1 MTTKEFSTLLQN
13 KLTSEYGVDL
23 SVASNQQIYRALAL
37 ICRQM
42 MSDNY
47 KKFQSK
53 VIGTGSKQVYYLCME
68 FLMGRSLKTSLLNL
82 GLDEVCKEALAAADI
97 NVDTIYEEEPD
108 AGLGNGGLGRLAACY
123 LDGMATDCVPGTGY
137 SILYEYGIFK
147 QKIVDG
153 WQQETADNWLPGGQV
168 WIKSHPD
175 QAQEIRFDG
184 QAYET
189 WDGGFHHVKYENYNS
204 VIAVPNDMYVA
215 GYGSQGVAKLRLWQA
230 KAPSFDMRSF
240 NAGNYN
246 TAISQSASAELIS
259 KILYPNDN
267 HTEGKILRLRQQYF
281 FSAASIADIL
291 QNHLNQYGTLENQLQ
306 IDYALDRLMDHPTR
320 EPVQRDILRMGA
332 YQILFLD
339 RVPDSAAVDEA
350 VKLTRAMG
358 MEAACGFI
366 NAVLR
371 NLSRGKDEIAWP
383 DREADPMAYLS
394 VMGSMPL
401 WLVEKLVAAYGPDE
415 AERVILYREE
425 EHPVCVRPNLTRL
438 SDDEFEKLL
447 EEKGWR
453 AERGL
458 APHAWLVYG
467 AGDLAADADYR
478 AGRFSIQG
486 QSSMLAAEA
495 LEVRPGMKVLDA
507 CAAPGGK
514 SAYLC
519 EQMQLTG
526 RVYAWELHEKR
537 AQLLEGVRRRLGLDN
552 LRISV
557 RDALDFRPDLEGTL
571 DGVLLDAPC
580 AGLGV
585 LSQKPDIKLR
595 LKQEDIPAIVD
606 TQGRLLDT
614 VCRYVRPGGA
624 LVYSTCSLLPEEN
637 ADRVRAFLE
646 THGNFVLDPLPA
658 SFPAELRERQTPF
671 GLQLLGCRDGVEGFF
686 IARMRRVR

>member
-1 MTTKEFSTLLQN
+1 MSEERRAKDRRPGERRTAPRASRPGSRASYAAHAAEGVRPTRHAGEEKRPVHRPGGDAAGGPGGKPRADRPQSARFAGTRRPAAVSGAQARSQN
-13 KLTSEYGVDL
+13 ARPSGASHALHAQAHSGYGPAIR
-23 SVASNQQIYRALAL
+23 SPRPRTAPAQSGPNARRLAL
-37 ICRQM
+37 DVLTDVREKGAYA
-42 MSDNY
+42 SLAL
-47 KKFQSK
+47 
-53 VIGTGSKQVYYLCME
+53 GERLRAAYLSPE
-68 FLMGRSLKTSLLNL
+68 DR
-82 GLDEVCKEALAAADI
+82 
-97 NVDTIYEEEPD
+97 
-108 AGLGNGGLGRLAACY
+108 RLA
-123 LDGMATDCVPGTGY
+123 TG
-137 SILYEYGIFK
+137 L
-147 QKIVDG
+147 V
-153 WQQETADNWLPGGQV
+153 
-168 WIKSHPD
+168 
-175 QAQEIRFDG
+175 
-184 QAYET
+184 
-189 WDGGFHHVKYENYNS
+189 
-204 VIAVPNDMYVA
+204 
-215 GYGSQGVAKLRLWQA
+215 
-230 KAPSFDMRSF
+230 
-240 NAGNYN
+240 
-246 TAISQSASAELIS
+246 
-259 KILYPNDN
+259 
-267 HTEGKILRLRQQYF
+267 
-281 FSAASIADIL
+281 
-291 QNHLNQYGTLENQLQ
+291 YGTLENQLQ

-383 DREADPMAYLS
+383 DREADPVAYLS
-394 VMGSMPL
+394 VMGSMPR
-401 WLVEKLVAAYGPDE
+401 WLVEKLVAAYGPEE
-415 AERVILYREE
+415 AGRVILYREE

-438 SDDEFEKLL
+438 SDAGFEALL
-447 EEKGWR
+447 HEKGWR

-458 APHAWLVYG
+458 APHAWLIYG
-467 AGDLAADADYR
+467 AGDLASDADYR

-495 LEVRPGMKVLDA
+495 LEVQPGMKVLDA

-595 LKQEDIPAIVD
+595 LKEEDIPAIVD
-606 TQGRLLDT
+606 TQGRLIDT

-637 ADRVRAFLE
+637 ADRVRAFLQA
-646 THGNFVLDPLPA
+646 HPNFTLEPLPT
-658 SFPAELRERQTPF
+658 SFPEELRARQTPC

>member
-1 MTTKEFSTLLQN
+1 MSEERRAKDRRPGERRTAPRASRPGSRASYAAHAAEGVRPTRHEGEEKRPERRPGGDAAGGPGGKPRADRPQSARFAGTRRPAAVSGAQARSQN
-13 KLTSEYGVDL
+13 ARPSG
-23 SVASNQQIYRALAL
+23 ASHALHAQAHSGHGLAPRSPRPRTAQSGLNARRLAL
-37 ICRQM
+37 DVLTDVREKGA
-42 MSDNY
+42 Y
-47 KKFQSK
+47 A
-53 VIGTGSKQVYYLCME
+53 
-68 FLMGRSLKTSLLNL
+68 SLAL
-82 GLDEVCKEALAAADI
+82 GERLRAAHLSPEDR
-97 NVDTIYEEEPD
+97 
-108 AGLGNGGLGRLAACY
+108 RLA
-123 LDGMATDCVPGTGY
+123 TG
-137 SILYEYGIFK
+137 L
-147 QKIVDG
+147 V
-153 WQQETADNWLPGGQV
+153 
-168 WIKSHPD
+168 
-175 QAQEIRFDG
+175 
-184 QAYET
+184 
-189 WDGGFHHVKYENYNS
+189 
-204 VIAVPNDMYVA
+204 
-215 GYGSQGVAKLRLWQA
+215 
-230 KAPSFDMRSF
+230 
-240 NAGNYN
+240 
-246 TAISQSASAELIS
+246 
-259 KILYPNDN
+259 
-267 HTEGKILRLRQQYF
+267 
-281 FSAASIADIL
+281 
-291 QNHLNQYGTLENQLQ
+291 YGTLENQLQ

-383 DREADPMAYLS
+383 DREADRMTYLS
-394 VMGSMPL
+394 VMGSMPR
-401 WLVEKLVAAYGPDE
+401 WLVDKLVAAYGPEE
-415 AERVILYREE
+415 AGRVILYREE
-425 EHPVCVRPNLTRL
+425 EHPVCVRPNLARL
-438 SDDEFEKLL
+438 SDAGFEALL
-447 EEKGWR
+447 QEKGWR

-458 APHAWLVYG
+458 APHAWLIYG

-495 LEVRPGMKVLDA
+495 LEARPGMKVLDA

-595 LKQEDIPAIVD
+595 LKEEDIPAIVD
-606 TQGRLLDT
+606 TQGRLIDT

-637 ADRVRAFLE
+637 ADRVRAFLQA
-646 THGNFVLDPLPA
+646 HPNFTLEPLPT
-658 SFPAELRERQTPF
+658 SFPEELRARQTPC

>member
-1 MTTKEFSTLLQN
+1 MSEERRAKDRRPGERRTAPRASRPGSRASYAAHAAEGVRPTRHAGEEKRPVRRPG
-13 KLTSEYGVDL
+13 EYGAAEGSGAQARTPRPHSDRPEDRRHPM
-23 SVASNQQIYRALAL
+23 ASPGANGRLHSTRPLGASHALHAQAHSGHGSATRGPRPHTAQSGLNARRLAL
-37 ICRQM
+37 DVLADVREKGA
-42 MSDNY
+42 Y
-47 KKFQSK
+47 A
-53 VIGTGSKQVYYLCME
+53 
-68 FLMGRSLKTSLLNL
+68 SLAL
-82 GLDEVCKEALAAADI
+82 GERLRAAHLSPEDR
-97 NVDTIYEEEPD
+97 
-108 AGLGNGGLGRLAACY
+108 RLA
-123 LDGMATDCVPGTGY
+123 TG
-137 SILYEYGIFK
+137 L
-147 QKIVDG
+147 V
-153 WQQETADNWLPGGQV
+153 
-168 WIKSHPD
+168 
-175 QAQEIRFDG
+175 
-184 QAYET
+184 
-189 WDGGFHHVKYENYNS
+189 
-204 VIAVPNDMYVA
+204 
-215 GYGSQGVAKLRLWQA
+215 
-230 KAPSFDMRSF
+230 
-240 NAGNYN
+240 
-246 TAISQSASAELIS
+246 
-259 KILYPNDN
+259 
-267 HTEGKILRLRQQYF
+267 
-281 FSAASIADIL
+281 
-291 QNHLNQYGTLENQLQ
+291 YGTLENQLQ

-383 DREADPMAYLS
+383 DREADPVAYLS
-394 VMGSMPL
+394 VMGSMPR
-401 WLVEKLVAAYGPDE
+401 WLVEKLVAAYGPEE
-415 AERVILYREE
+415 AGRVILYREE
-425 EHPVCVRPNLTRL
+425 EHPVCVRPNFTRL
-438 SDDEFEKLL
+438 SDAEFEALL
-447 EEKGWR
+447 QEKGWR

-458 APHAWLVYG
+458 APHAWLIYG

-557 RDALDFRPDLEGTL
+557 RDALDFRPDLEGAL

-595 LKQEDIPAIVD
+595 LKEEDIPAIVD
-606 TQGRLLDT
+606 TQGRLIDT

-637 ADRVRAFLE
+637 ADRVRAFLQA
-646 THGNFVLDPLPA
+646 HPNFTLEPLPT
-658 SFPAELRERQTPF
+658 SFPEELRARQTPC

>member
-1 MTTKEFSTLLQN
+1 MSEERRAKDRRPGERRTAPRASRPGSRASYAAHAAEGVRPTRHEGEEKRPERRPGGDAAGGPGGKPRADRPQSARFAGTRRPAAVSGAQARSQN
-13 KLTSEYGVDL
+13 ARPSG
-23 SVASNQQIYRALAL
+23 ASHALHAQAHSGHGLAPRSPRPRTAQSGLNARRLAL
-37 ICRQM
+37 DVLTDVREKGA
-42 MSDNY
+42 Y
-47 KKFQSK
+47 A
-53 VIGTGSKQVYYLCME
+53 
-68 FLMGRSLKTSLLNL
+68 SLAL
-82 GLDEVCKEALAAADI
+82 GERLRAAHLSPEDR
-97 NVDTIYEEEPD
+97 
-108 AGLGNGGLGRLAACY
+108 RLA
-123 LDGMATDCVPGTGY
+123 TG
-137 SILYEYGIFK
+137 L
-147 QKIVDG
+147 V
-153 WQQETADNWLPGGQV
+153 
-168 WIKSHPD
+168 
-175 QAQEIRFDG
+175 
-184 QAYET
+184 
-189 WDGGFHHVKYENYNS
+189 
-204 VIAVPNDMYVA
+204 
-215 GYGSQGVAKLRLWQA
+215 
-230 KAPSFDMRSF
+230 
-240 NAGNYN
+240 
-246 TAISQSASAELIS
+246 
-259 KILYPNDN
+259 
-267 HTEGKILRLRQQYF
+267 
-281 FSAASIADIL
+281 
-291 QNHLNQYGTLENQLQ
+291 YGTLENQLQ

-383 DREADPMAYLS
+383 DREADPVAYLS
-394 VMGSMPL
+394 VMGSMPR
-401 WLVEKLVAAYGPDE
+401 WLVDKLVAAYGPEE
-415 AERVILYREE
+415 AGRVILYREE
-425 EHPVCVRPNLTRL
+425 EHPVCVRPNFTRL
-438 SDDEFEKLL
+438 SDAGFEALPH
-447 EEKGWR
+447 EKGWR

-458 APHAWLVYG
+458 APHAWLIYG

-495 LEVRPGMKVLDA
+495 LEARPGMKVLDA

-557 RDALDFRPDLEGTL
+557 RDALDFRPDLEGAL

-606 TQGRLLDT
+606 TQGRLIDT

-637 ADRVRAFLE
+637 ADRVRAFLQA
-646 THGNFVLDPLPA
+646 HPNFTLEPLPT
-658 SFPAELRERQTPF
+658 SFPEELRARQTPC

>member
-1 MTTKEFSTLLQN
+1 MSEERRAKDRRPGERRTRPGSRASYAAHAAEGVRPTRHEGEEKRPERRPGGDAAGGPGGKPRADRPQSARFAGTRRPAAVSGAQARSQN
-13 KLTSEYGVDL
+13 ARPSG
-23 SVASNQQIYRALAL
+23 ASHALHAQAHSGHGLAPRSPRPRTAQSGLNARRLAL
-37 ICRQM
+37 NVLTDVREKGA
-42 MSDNY
+42 Y
-47 KKFQSK
+47 A
-53 VIGTGSKQVYYLCME
+53 
-68 FLMGRSLKTSLLNL
+68 SLAL
-82 GLDEVCKEALAAADI
+82 GERLRAAHLSPEDR
-97 NVDTIYEEEPD
+97 
-108 AGLGNGGLGRLAACY
+108 RLA
-123 LDGMATDCVPGTGY
+123 TG
-137 SILYEYGIFK
+137 L
-147 QKIVDG
+147 V
-153 WQQETADNWLPGGQV
+153 
-168 WIKSHPD
+168 
-175 QAQEIRFDG
+175 
-184 QAYET
+184 
-189 WDGGFHHVKYENYNS
+189 
-204 VIAVPNDMYVA
+204 
-215 GYGSQGVAKLRLWQA
+215 
-230 KAPSFDMRSF
+230 
-240 NAGNYN
+240 
-246 TAISQSASAELIS
+246 
-259 KILYPNDN
+259 
-267 HTEGKILRLRQQYF
+267 
-281 FSAASIADIL
+281 
-291 QNHLNQYGTLENQLQ
+291 YGTLENQLQ

-383 DREADPMAYLS
+383 DREADPVAYLS
-394 VMGSMPL
+394 VMGSMPR
-401 WLVEKLVAAYGPDE
+401 WLVDKLVAAYGPEE
-415 AERVILYREE
+415 AGRVILYREE

-458 APHAWLVYG
+458 APHAWLIYG
-467 AGDLAADADYR
+467 AGDLTADADYR

-495 LEVRPGMKVLDA
+495 LEARPGMKVLDA

-595 LKQEDIPAIVD
+595 LKEEDIPAIVD
-606 TQGRLLDT
+606 TQGRLIDT

-637 ADRVRAFLE
+637 ADRVRTFLQA
-646 THGNFVLDPLPA
+646 HPNFTLEPLPT
-658 SFPAELRERQTPF
+658 SFPEELRARQTPC

>member
-1 MTTKEFSTLLQN
+1 MSEERRAKDRRPGERRTAPRASRPGSRASYAAHAAEGVRPTRHAGEEKRPVRRPG
-13 KLTSEYGVDL
+13 EYGAAEGSGAQARTPRPHSARPADRRHPMAAPGANGRL
-23 SVASNQQIYRALAL
+23 HSTGASGASHALHAQAHSGHGLAPRSPRPRTAQSGLNARRLAL
-37 ICRQM
+37 DVLTDVREKGA
-42 MSDNY
+42 Y
-47 KKFQSK
+47 A
-53 VIGTGSKQVYYLCME
+53 
-68 FLMGRSLKTSLLNL
+68 SLAL
-82 GLDEVCKEALAAADI
+82 GERLRAAHLSPEDR
-97 NVDTIYEEEPD
+97 
-108 AGLGNGGLGRLAACY
+108 RLA
-123 LDGMATDCVPGTGY
+123 TG
-137 SILYEYGIFK
+137 L
-147 QKIVDG
+147 V
-153 WQQETADNWLPGGQV
+153 
-168 WIKSHPD
+168 
-175 QAQEIRFDG
+175 
-184 QAYET
+184 
-189 WDGGFHHVKYENYNS
+189 
-204 VIAVPNDMYVA
+204 
-215 GYGSQGVAKLRLWQA
+215 
-230 KAPSFDMRSF
+230 
-240 NAGNYN
+240 
-246 TAISQSASAELIS
+246 
-259 KILYPNDN
+259 
-267 HTEGKILRLRQQYF
+267 
-281 FSAASIADIL
+281 
-291 QNHLNQYGTLENQLQ
+291 YGTLENQLQ

-383 DREADPMAYLS
+383 DREADPMTYLS
-394 VMGSMPL
+394 VMGSMPR
-401 WLVEKLVAAYGPDE
+401 WLVDKLVAAYGPEE
-415 AERVILYREE
+415 AGRVILYREE
-425 EHPVCVRPNLTRL
+425 EHPVCVRPNLARL
-438 SDDEFEKLL
+438 SDAGFEALL
-447 EEKGWR
+447 HEKGWR

-458 APHAWLVYG
+458 APHAWLIYG
-467 AGDLAADADYR
+467 AGDLASDADYR

-557 RDALDFRPDLEGTL
+557 RDALDFRPDLEGAL

-595 LKQEDIPAIVD
+595 LKEEDIPAIVD
-606 TQGRLLDT
+606 TQGRLIDT

-637 ADRVRAFLE
+637 ADRVRAFLQA
-646 THGNFVLDPLPA
+646 HPNFTLEPLPT
-658 SFPAELRERQTPF
+658 SFPEELRARQTPC

>member
-1 MTTKEFSTLLQN
+1 MSEERRAKDRRPGERRTAPRASRPGSRASYAAHAAEGVRPTRHAGEEKRPVRRPG
-13 KLTSEYGVDL
+13 EYGAAEGSGAQARTPRPHSARPADRRHPMAAPGANGRL
-23 SVASNQQIYRALAL
+23 HSTGASGASHALHAQAHSGHGLATRSPRPRTAQSGLNARRLAL
-37 ICRQM
+37 DVLTEVREKGAYA
-42 MSDNY
+42 SLAL
-47 KKFQSK
+47 
-53 VIGTGSKQVYYLCME
+53 GERLRAAYLSPE
-68 FLMGRSLKTSLLNL
+68 DR
-82 GLDEVCKEALAAADI
+82 
-97 NVDTIYEEEPD
+97 
-108 AGLGNGGLGRLAACY
+108 RLA
-123 LDGMATDCVPGTGY
+123 TG
-137 SILYEYGIFK
+137 L
-147 QKIVDG
+147 V
-153 WQQETADNWLPGGQV
+153 
-168 WIKSHPD
+168 
-175 QAQEIRFDG
+175 
-184 QAYET
+184 
-189 WDGGFHHVKYENYNS
+189 
-204 VIAVPNDMYVA
+204 
-215 GYGSQGVAKLRLWQA
+215 
-230 KAPSFDMRSF
+230 
-240 NAGNYN
+240 
-246 TAISQSASAELIS
+246 
-259 KILYPNDN
+259 
-267 HTEGKILRLRQQYF
+267 
-281 FSAASIADIL
+281 
-291 QNHLNQYGTLENQLQ
+291 YGTLENQLQ

-371 NLSRGKDEIAWP
+371 NLSRAKDEIAWP
-383 DREADPMAYLS
+383 DREADPVAYLS
-394 VMGSMPL
+394 VMGSMPR
-401 WLVEKLVAAYGPDE
+401 WLVEKLMAAYGPEE
-415 AERVILYREE
+415 AGRVILYREE
-425 EHPVCVRPNLTRL
+425 EHPVCVRPNFTRL
-438 SDDEFEKLL
+438 SDAEFEALL
-447 EEKGWR
+447 QEKGWR

-458 APHAWLVYG
+458 APHAWLIYG

-557 RDALDFRPDLEGTL
+557 RDALDFRPDLEGAL

-595 LKQEDIPAIVD
+595 LKEEDIPAIVD
-606 TQGRLLDT
+606 TQGRLIDT

-637 ADRVRAFLE
+637 ADRVRAFLQA
-646 THGNFVLDPLPA
+646 HPNFTLEPLPT
-658 SFPAELRERQTPF
+658 SFPEELRARQTAC

>member
-1 MTTKEFSTLLQN
+1 MSEERRTKDRAPGRRAGAPRASRPGPRAVHADEGAQARADKRPERRCAGRTDGFSARPGGKARTDRAQ
-13 KLTSEYGVDL
+13 SARPAGARRPDR
-23 SVASNQQIYRALAL
+23 ASGAQDHPRDMRPSAAPHAPHAQARPGRSPRTVPAQSGLNARRLAL
-37 ICRQM
+37 EVLTDVREKGA
-42 MSDNY
+42 Y
-47 KKFQSK
+47 A
-53 VIGTGSKQVYYLCME
+53 
-68 FLMGRSLKTSLLNL
+68 SLAL
-82 GLDEVCKEALAAADI
+82 GERLRAARLSPEDR
-97 NVDTIYEEEPD
+97 
-108 AGLGNGGLGRLAACY
+108 RLA
-123 LDGMATDCVPGTGY
+123 TG
-137 SILYEYGIFK
+137 L
-147 QKIVDG
+147 V
-153 WQQETADNWLPGGQV
+153 
-168 WIKSHPD
+168 
-175 QAQEIRFDG
+175 
-184 QAYET
+184 
-189 WDGGFHHVKYENYNS
+189 
-204 VIAVPNDMYVA
+204 
-215 GYGSQGVAKLRLWQA
+215 
-230 KAPSFDMRSF
+230 
-240 NAGNYN
+240 
-246 TAISQSASAELIS
+246 
-259 KILYPNDN
+259 
-267 HTEGKILRLRQQYF
+267 
-281 FSAASIADIL
+281 
-291 QNHLNQYGTLENQLQ
+291 YGTLENQLL

-401 WLVEKLVAAYGPDE
+401 WLVEKLVAAYGPEE
-415 AERVILYREE
+415 AGRVILYREE

-438 SDDEFEKLL
+438 SDAEFVTLL
-447 EEKGWR
+447 HEKGWR

-557 RDALDFRPDLEGTL
+557 RDALDFRPDLEGML

-637 ADRVRAFLE
+637 ADRVRDFLE
-646 THGNFVLDPLPA
+646 THRNFALDPLPA
-658 SFPAELRERQTPF
+658 SFPAELRERQTAC

>member
-1 MTTKEFSTLLQN
+1 MSEERRAKDRRPGERRTAPR
-13 KLTSEYGVDL
+13 TSRPGSRASYAARAAEGVHPTRHAGEEKRPVRRPGEYGAAEGSGAQARTPRPHSDRP
-23 SVASNQQIYRALAL
+23 SDRRHPMASPGANVRLHSTGASGASHALHAQAHSGHRPATRSPRPHTAQSGLNARRLAL
-37 ICRQM
+37 DVLTDVREKGA
-42 MSDNY
+42 Y
-47 KKFQSK
+47 A
-53 VIGTGSKQVYYLCME
+53 
-68 FLMGRSLKTSLLNL
+68 SLAL
-82 GLDEVCKEALAAADI
+82 GERLRAAHLSPEDR
-97 NVDTIYEEEPD
+97 
-108 AGLGNGGLGRLAACY
+108 RLA
-123 LDGMATDCVPGTGY
+123 TG
-137 SILYEYGIFK
+137 L
-147 QKIVDG
+147 V
-153 WQQETADNWLPGGQV
+153 
-168 WIKSHPD
+168 
-175 QAQEIRFDG
+175 
-184 QAYET
+184 
-189 WDGGFHHVKYENYNS
+189 
-204 VIAVPNDMYVA
+204 
-215 GYGSQGVAKLRLWQA
+215 
-230 KAPSFDMRSF
+230 
-240 NAGNYN
+240 
-246 TAISQSASAELIS
+246 
-259 KILYPNDN
+259 
-267 HTEGKILRLRQQYF
+267 
-281 FSAASIADIL
+281 
-291 QNHLNQYGTLENQLQ
+291 YGTLENQLQ

-383 DREADPMAYLS
+383 DREADPVAYLS
-394 VMGSMPL
+394 VMGSMPR
-401 WLVEKLVAAYGPDE
+401 WLVEKLVAAYGPEE
-415 AERVILYREE
+415 AGRVILYREE

-438 SDDEFEKLL
+438 SDAEFEALL
-447 EEKGWR
+447 QEKGWR

-458 APHAWLVYG
+458 APHAWLIYG

-557 RDALDFRPDLEGTL
+557 RDALDFRPDLEGAL

-595 LKQEDIPAIVD
+595 LKEEDIPAIVD
-606 TQGRLLDT
+606 TQGRLIDT

-637 ADRVRAFLE
+637 ADRVRAFLQA
-646 THGNFVLDPLPA
+646 HPNFTLEPLPT
-658 SFPAELRERQTPF
+658 SFPAELRERQTPC

>member
-1 MTTKEFSTLLQN
+1 MSEERRTKDRAPGRRTGAPRASRPGPRAAHADEGAQARADKRPERRSGGFSARSGGEARPDRAQN
-13 KLTSEYGVDL
+13 ARSAGTRRPAAAGAQDRPRGARP
-23 SVASNQQIYRALAL
+23 SVAPHAPRTQARPGNRAPRPRTAPAQSGLNARRLAL
-37 ICRQM
+37 EVLTDVREKGA
-42 MSDNY
+42 Y
-47 KKFQSK
+47 A
-53 VIGTGSKQVYYLCME
+53 
-68 FLMGRSLKTSLLNL
+68 SLAL
-82 GLDEVCKEALAAADI
+82 GERLRAARLSPEDR
-97 NVDTIYEEEPD
+97 
-108 AGLGNGGLGRLAACY
+108 RLA
-123 LDGMATDCVPGTGY
+123 TG
-137 SILYEYGIFK
+137 L
-147 QKIVDG
+147 V
-153 WQQETADNWLPGGQV
+153 
-168 WIKSHPD
+168 
-175 QAQEIRFDG
+175 
-184 QAYET
+184 
-189 WDGGFHHVKYENYNS
+189 
-204 VIAVPNDMYVA
+204 
-215 GYGSQGVAKLRLWQA
+215 
-230 KAPSFDMRSF
+230 
-240 NAGNYN
+240 
-246 TAISQSASAELIS
+246 
-259 KILYPNDN
+259 
-267 HTEGKILRLRQQYF
+267 
-281 FSAASIADIL
+281 
-291 QNHLNQYGTLENQLQ
+291 YGTLENQLQ

-383 DREADPMAYLS
+383 DREADLTGYLS
-394 VMGSMPL
+394 VKGSMPR
-401 WLVEKLVAAYGPDE
+401 WLVEKLVAAYGPEE

-425 EHPVCVRPNLTRL
+425 EHPVCVRPNFTRL
-438 SDDEFEKLL
+438 SDDEFGKLL

-495 LEVRPGMKVLDA
+495 LEARPGMKVLDA

-637 ADRVRAFLE
+637 ADRVRDFLE
-646 THGNFVLDPLPA
+646 THRNFALDPLPA
-658 SFPAELRERQTPF
+658 SFPAELRERQTAC

>member
-1 MTTKEFSTLLQN
+1 MSEERRAKDRRPGERRTAPRASRPGSRASYAAHAAEGVRPTRHEGEEKRPERRPGGDAAGGPGGKPRADRPQSARFAGTRRPAAVSGAQARSQN
-13 KLTSEYGVDL
+13 ARPSG
-23 SVASNQQIYRALAL
+23 ASHALHAQAHSGHGLAPRSPRPRTAQSGLNARRLAL
-37 ICRQM
+37 DVLTDVREKGA
-42 MSDNY
+42 Y
-47 KKFQSK
+47 A
-53 VIGTGSKQVYYLCME
+53 
-68 FLMGRSLKTSLLNL
+68 SLAL
-82 GLDEVCKEALAAADI
+82 GERLRAAHLSPEDR
-97 NVDTIYEEEPD
+97 
-108 AGLGNGGLGRLAACY
+108 RLA
-123 LDGMATDCVPGTGY
+123 TG
-137 SILYEYGIFK
+137 L
-147 QKIVDG
+147 V
-153 WQQETADNWLPGGQV
+153 
-168 WIKSHPD
+168 
-175 QAQEIRFDG
+175 
-184 QAYET
+184 
-189 WDGGFHHVKYENYNS
+189 
-204 VIAVPNDMYVA
+204 
-215 GYGSQGVAKLRLWQA
+215 
-230 KAPSFDMRSF
+230 
-240 NAGNYN
+240 
-246 TAISQSASAELIS
+246 
-259 KILYPNDN
+259 
-267 HTEGKILRLRQQYF
+267 
-281 FSAASIADIL
+281 
-291 QNHLNQYGTLENQLQ
+291 YGTLENQLQ

-383 DREADPMAYLS
+383 DREADPVAYLS
-394 VMGSMPL
+394 VMGSMPR
-401 WLVEKLVAAYGPDE
+401 WLVDKLVAAYGPEE
-415 AERVILYREE
+415 AGRVILYREE
-425 EHPVCVRPNLTRL
+425 EHPVCVRPNLARL
-438 SDDEFEKLL
+438 TDAGFEALL
-447 EEKGWR
+447 HEKGWR

-458 APHAWLVYG
+458 APHAWLIYG

-495 LEVRPGMKVLDA
+495 LEARPGMKVLDA

-557 RDALDFRPDLEGTL
+557 RDALDFRPDLEGAL

-595 LKQEDIPAIVD
+595 LKEEDIPAIVD
-606 TQGRLLDT
+606 TQGRLIDT

-637 ADRVRAFLE
+637 ADRVRAFLQA
-646 THGNFVLDPLPA
+646 HPNFTLEPLPT
-658 SFPAELRERQTPF
+658 SFPEELRARQTPC

>member
-1 MTTKEFSTLLQN
+1 MSEERRAKDRRPGERRTRPGSRASYAAHAAEGVRPTRHEGEEKRPERRPGGDAAGGPGGKPRTDRPQSARFAGTRRPAAVSGAQARSQN
-13 KLTSEYGVDL
+13 ARPSG
-23 SVASNQQIYRALAL
+23 ASHALHAQAHSGHGSATRGPRPHTAQSGLNARRLAL
-37 ICRQM
+37 DVLTDVREKGA
-42 MSDNY
+42 Y
-47 KKFQSK
+47 A
-53 VIGTGSKQVYYLCME
+53 
-68 FLMGRSLKTSLLNL
+68 SLAL
-82 GLDEVCKEALAAADI
+82 GERLRAAHLSPEDR
-97 NVDTIYEEEPD
+97 
-108 AGLGNGGLGRLAACY
+108 RLA
-123 LDGMATDCVPGTGY
+123 TG
-137 SILYEYGIFK
+137 L
-147 QKIVDG
+147 V
-153 WQQETADNWLPGGQV
+153 
-168 WIKSHPD
+168 
-175 QAQEIRFDG
+175 
-184 QAYET
+184 
-189 WDGGFHHVKYENYNS
+189 
-204 VIAVPNDMYVA
+204 
-215 GYGSQGVAKLRLWQA
+215 
-230 KAPSFDMRSF
+230 
-240 NAGNYN
+240 
-246 TAISQSASAELIS
+246 
-259 KILYPNDN
+259 
-267 HTEGKILRLRQQYF
+267 
-281 FSAASIADIL
+281 
-291 QNHLNQYGTLENQLQ
+291 YGTLENQLQ
-306 IDYALDRLMDHPTR
+306 IDYALDRLMDRPTR

-383 DREADPMAYLS
+383 DREADPMTYLS
-394 VMGSMPL
+394 VMGSMPR
-401 WLVEKLVAAYGPDE
+401 WLVDKLVAAYGPEE
-415 AERVILYREE
+415 AGRVILYREE
-425 EHPVCVRPNLTRL
+425 EHPVCVRPNLARL
-438 SDDEFEKLL
+438 SDAGFEALL
-447 EEKGWR
+447 HEKGWR

-458 APHAWLVYG
+458 APHAWLIYG
-467 AGDLAADADYR
+467 AGDLTADADYR

-495 LEVRPGMKVLDA
+495 LEARPGMKVLDA

-595 LKQEDIPAIVD
+595 LKEEDIPAIVD
-606 TQGRLLDT
+606 TQGRLIDT

-658 SFPAELRERQTPF
+658 SFPAELRERQTAC

>member
-1 MTTKEFSTLLQN
+1 MSEERRAKDRRPGERRTRPGSRASYAAHAAEGVRPTRHEGEEKRPERRPGGDAAGGPGGKPRADRPQSARFAGTRRPAAVSGAQARSQN
-13 KLTSEYGVDL
+13 ARPSG
-23 SVASNQQIYRALAL
+23 ASHALHAQAHSGHGLASRSPRPRTAQSGLNARRLAL
-37 ICRQM
+37 NVLTDVREKGA
-42 MSDNY
+42 Y
-47 KKFQSK
+47 A
-53 VIGTGSKQVYYLCME
+53 
-68 FLMGRSLKTSLLNL
+68 SLAL
-82 GLDEVCKEALAAADI
+82 GERLRAAHLSPEDR
-97 NVDTIYEEEPD
+97 
-108 AGLGNGGLGRLAACY
+108 RLA
-123 LDGMATDCVPGTGY
+123 TG
-137 SILYEYGIFK
+137 L
-147 QKIVDG
+147 V
-153 WQQETADNWLPGGQV
+153 
-168 WIKSHPD
+168 
-175 QAQEIRFDG
+175 
-184 QAYET
+184 
-189 WDGGFHHVKYENYNS
+189 
-204 VIAVPNDMYVA
+204 
-215 GYGSQGVAKLRLWQA
+215 
-230 KAPSFDMRSF
+230 
-240 NAGNYN
+240 
-246 TAISQSASAELIS
+246 
-259 KILYPNDN
+259 
-267 HTEGKILRLRQQYF
+267 
-281 FSAASIADIL
+281 
-291 QNHLNQYGTLENQLQ
+291 YGTLENQLQ

-383 DREADPMAYLS
+383 DREADRMTYLS
-394 VMGSMPL
+394 VMGSMPR
-401 WLVEKLVAAYGPDE
+401 WLVDKLVAAYGPEE
-415 AERVILYREE
+415 AGRVILYREE
-425 EHPVCVRPNLTRL
+425 EHPVCVRPNFTRL
-438 SDDEFEKLL
+438 SDAEFEALL
-447 EEKGWR
+447 QEKGWR

-458 APHAWLVYG
+458 APHAWLIYG

-557 RDALDFRPDLEGTL
+557 RDALDFRPDLEGAL

-595 LKQEDIPAIVD
+595 LKEEDIPAIVD
-606 TQGRLLDT
+606 TQGRLIDT
-614 VCRYVRPGGA
+614 VCSYVRPGGA

-637 ADRVRAFLE
+637 ADRVRAFLQA
-646 THGNFVLDPLPA
+646 HPNFTLEPLPT
-658 SFPAELRERQTPF
+658 SFPEELRARQTPC

>member
-1 MTTKEFSTLLQN
+1 MSEERRAKDRRPGERRTAPRASRPGSRASYAAHAAEGVRPTRHGGEEKRPVRRPG
-13 KLTSEYGVDL
+13 EYGAAEGSGAQARTPRPHSDRPEDRRHPM
-23 SVASNQQIYRALAL
+23 ASPGANGRLHSTGASGASHALHAQAHSGHGLATRSPRPRTVQSGLNARRLAL
-37 ICRQM
+37 DVLTDVREKGA
-42 MSDNY
+42 Y
-47 KKFQSK
+47 A
-53 VIGTGSKQVYYLCME
+53 
-68 FLMGRSLKTSLLNL
+68 SLAL
-82 GLDEVCKEALAAADI
+82 GERLRVSRLSPEDR
-97 NVDTIYEEEPD
+97 
-108 AGLGNGGLGRLAACY
+108 RLA
-123 LDGMATDCVPGTGY
+123 TG
-137 SILYEYGIFK
+137 L
-147 QKIVDG
+147 V
-153 WQQETADNWLPGGQV
+153 
-168 WIKSHPD
+168 
-175 QAQEIRFDG
+175 
-184 QAYET
+184 
-189 WDGGFHHVKYENYNS
+189 
-204 VIAVPNDMYVA
+204 
-215 GYGSQGVAKLRLWQA
+215 
-230 KAPSFDMRSF
+230 
-240 NAGNYN
+240 
-246 TAISQSASAELIS
+246 
-259 KILYPNDN
+259 
-267 HTEGKILRLRQQYF
+267 
-281 FSAASIADIL
+281 
-291 QNHLNQYGTLENQLQ
+291 YGTLENQLK

-383 DREADPMAYLS
+383 DREADPVAYLS
-394 VMGSMPL
+394 VMGSMPR
-401 WLVEKLVAAYGPDE
+401 WLVDKLVAAYGPEE
-415 AERVILYREE
+415 AGRVILYREE
-425 EHPVCVRPNLTRL
+425 EHPVCVRPNLARL
-438 SDDEFEKLL
+438 SDAGFEALL
-447 EEKGWR
+447 HEKGWR

-458 APHAWLVYG
+458 APHAWLIYG

-557 RDALDFRPDLEGTL
+557 RDALDFRPDLEGAL

-595 LKQEDIPAIVD
+595 LKEEDIPAIVD

>member
-1 MTTKEFSTLLQN
+1 MSEERRAKDRRPGERRTAPRASRPGSRASYAAHAAEGVRPTRHEGEEKRPERRPGGDAAGGPGGKPRADRPQSARFAGTRRPAAVSGAQARSQN
-13 KLTSEYGVDL
+13 ARPSG
-23 SVASNQQIYRALAL
+23 ASHALHAQAHSGHGLAPRSPRPRTAQSGLNARRLAL
-37 ICRQM
+37 DVLTDVREKGA
-42 MSDNY
+42 Y
-47 KKFQSK
+47 A
-53 VIGTGSKQVYYLCME
+53 
-68 FLMGRSLKTSLLNL
+68 SLAL
-82 GLDEVCKEALAAADI
+82 GERLRAAHLSPEDR
-97 NVDTIYEEEPD
+97 
-108 AGLGNGGLGRLAACY
+108 RLA
-123 LDGMATDCVPGTGY
+123 TG
-137 SILYEYGIFK
+137 L
-147 QKIVDG
+147 V
-153 WQQETADNWLPGGQV
+153 
-168 WIKSHPD
+168 
-175 QAQEIRFDG
+175 
-184 QAYET
+184 
-189 WDGGFHHVKYENYNS
+189 
-204 VIAVPNDMYVA
+204 
-215 GYGSQGVAKLRLWQA
+215 
-230 KAPSFDMRSF
+230 
-240 NAGNYN
+240 
-246 TAISQSASAELIS
+246 
-259 KILYPNDN
+259 
-267 HTEGKILRLRQQYF
+267 
-281 FSAASIADIL
+281 
-291 QNHLNQYGTLENQLQ
+291 YGTLENQLQ

-383 DREADPMAYLS
+383 DREADPVAYLS
-394 VMGSMPL
+394 VMGSMPR
-401 WLVEKLVAAYGPDE
+401 WLVDKLVAAYGPEE
-415 AERVILYREE
+415 AGRVILYREE
-425 EHPVCVRPNLTRL
+425 EHPVCVRPNFTRL
-438 SDDEFEKLL
+438 SDAEFEALL
-447 EEKGWR
+447 QEKGWR

-458 APHAWLVYG
+458 APHAWLIYG

-495 LEVRPGMKVLDA
+495 LEARPGMKVLDA

-557 RDALDFRPDLEGTL
+557 RDALDFRPDLEGAL

-606 TQGRLLDT
+606 TQGRLIDT

-637 ADRVRAFLE
+637 ADRVRTFLQA
-646 THGNFVLDPLPA
+646 HPNFTLEPLPT
-658 SFPAELRERQTPF
+658 SFPEELRARQTPC

>member
-1 MTTKEFSTLLQN
+1 MSEERRTKDRTPGGRAGAPRAPRPGPRAAHAGEGAQTKADKRPERRSAGRAGGFSSDRPGGEARTDRPQRVRPAG
-13 KLTSEYGVDL
+13 TRRPA
-23 SVASNQQIYRALAL
+23 VASSAQARPQGDRPSAAPHAPYAQARHGHGPAARAPRPRTAPAQSGLNARRLAL
-37 ICRQM
+37 EVLTDVREKGA
-42 MSDNY
+42 Y
-47 KKFQSK
+47 A
-53 VIGTGSKQVYYLCME
+53 
-68 FLMGRSLKTSLLNL
+68 SLAL
-82 GLDEVCKEALAAADI
+82 GERLRASRLSPEDR
-97 NVDTIYEEEPD
+97 
-108 AGLGNGGLGRLAACY
+108 RLA
-123 LDGMATDCVPGTGY
+123 TG
-137 SILYEYGIFK
+137 L
-147 QKIVDG
+147 V
-153 WQQETADNWLPGGQV
+153 
-168 WIKSHPD
+168 
-175 QAQEIRFDG
+175 
-184 QAYET
+184 
-189 WDGGFHHVKYENYNS
+189 
-204 VIAVPNDMYVA
+204 
-215 GYGSQGVAKLRLWQA
+215 
-230 KAPSFDMRSF
+230 
-240 NAGNYN
+240 
-246 TAISQSASAELIS
+246 
-259 KILYPNDN
+259 
-267 HTEGKILRLRQQYF
+267 
-281 FSAASIADIL
+281 
-291 QNHLNQYGTLENQLQ
+291 YGTLENQLK
-306 IDYALDRLMDHPTR
+306 IDYALDRLMQYPAR
-320 EPVQRDILRMGA
+320 EPLQRDILRLGA
-332 YQILFLD
+332 CQILLMD
-339 RVPDSAAVDEA
+339 RVPDSAAVNEA
-350 VKLTRAMG
+350 VKLARGAG

-371 NLSRGKDEIAWP
+371 RLAREKDAIRWP
-383 DREADPMAYLS
+383 DREADPMGYLS
-394 VMGSMPL
+394 VMGSMPM
-401 WLVEKLVAAYGPDE
+401 WLVEKLVSAYGLEE
-415 AERVILYREE
+415 AGRVILYRQA
-425 EHPVCVRPNLTRL
+425 EHPVVVRPNLSRL
-438 SDDEFEKLL
+438 SDADFAALL
-447 EEKGWR
+447 SRRGWR
-453 AERGL
+453 VERGL

-467 AGDLAADADYR
+467 AGDLAGDPDYR
-478 AGRFSIQG
+478 AGLFSIQG

-658 SFPAELRERQTPF
+658 SFPAELRERQTAC

>member
-1 MTTKEFSTLLQN
+1 MSEERRAKDRRPGERRTAPRASRLGSRASYAARAAEGVRPTRHAGEEKRPASRPG
-13 KLTSEYGVDL
+13 EYGAAEGSGAQARTPRPHSDRPADRRHPMAAPGANGRL
-23 SVASNQQIYRALAL
+23 HSTGASGASHALHAQAHSGHGLAPRSPRPRTAQSGLNARRLAL
-37 ICRQM
+37 DVLTDVREKGA
-42 MSDNY
+42 Y
-47 KKFQSK
+47 A
-53 VIGTGSKQVYYLCME
+53 
-68 FLMGRSLKTSLLNL
+68 SLAL
-82 GLDEVCKEALAAADI
+82 GERLRAARLSPEDR
-97 NVDTIYEEEPD
+97 
-108 AGLGNGGLGRLAACY
+108 RLA
-123 LDGMATDCVPGTGY
+123 TG
-137 SILYEYGIFK
+137 L
-147 QKIVDG
+147 
-153 WQQETADNWLPGGQV
+153 A
-168 WIKSHPD
+168 
-175 QAQEIRFDG
+175 
-184 QAYET
+184 
-189 WDGGFHHVKYENYNS
+189 
-204 VIAVPNDMYVA
+204 
-215 GYGSQGVAKLRLWQA
+215 
-230 KAPSFDMRSF
+230 
-240 NAGNYN
+240 
-246 TAISQSASAELIS
+246 
-259 KILYPNDN
+259 
-267 HTEGKILRLRQQYF
+267 
-281 FSAASIADIL
+281 
-291 QNHLNQYGTLENQLQ
+291 YGTLENQLK

-383 DREADPMAYLS
+383 DREADPMTYLG
-394 VMGSMPL
+394 VMGSMPR
-401 WLVEKLVAAYGPDE
+401 WLVEKLVAAYGPEE
-415 AERVILYREE
+415 AGRVILYREE
-425 EHPVCVRPNLTRL
+425 EHPVCVRPNFMRL

-453 AERGL
+453 AEHGL
-458 APHAWLVYG
+458 APHAWLIYG

-557 RDALDFRPDLEGTL
+557 RDALDFRPDLEDML

-595 LKQEDIPAIVD
+595 LKEEDIPAIVD

-637 ADRVRAFLE
+637 GERVRTFLAS
-646 THGNFVLDPLPA
+646 HPNFVLESLPA
-658 SFPAELRERQTPF
+658 TFPEELRERQTLF

>member
-1 MTTKEFSTLLQN
+1 MSEERRAKDRRPGERRTAPRASRPGSRASYAAHAAEGVRPTRHEGEEKRPERRPGGDAAGGPGGKPRADRPQSARFAGTRRPAAVSGAQARSQN
-13 KLTSEYGVDL
+13 ARPSG
-23 SVASNQQIYRALAL
+23 ASHALHAQAHSGHGLAPRSPRPRTAQSGLNARRLAL
-37 ICRQM
+37 NVLTDVREKGA
-42 MSDNY
+42 Y
-47 KKFQSK
+47 A
-53 VIGTGSKQVYYLCME
+53 
-68 FLMGRSLKTSLLNL
+68 SLAL
-82 GLDEVCKEALAAADI
+82 GERLRAAHLSPEDR
-97 NVDTIYEEEPD
+97 
-108 AGLGNGGLGRLAACY
+108 RLA
-123 LDGMATDCVPGTGY
+123 TG
-137 SILYEYGIFK
+137 L
-147 QKIVDG
+147 V
-153 WQQETADNWLPGGQV
+153 
-168 WIKSHPD
+168 
-175 QAQEIRFDG
+175 
-184 QAYET
+184 
-189 WDGGFHHVKYENYNS
+189 
-204 VIAVPNDMYVA
+204 
-215 GYGSQGVAKLRLWQA
+215 
-230 KAPSFDMRSF
+230 
-240 NAGNYN
+240 
-246 TAISQSASAELIS
+246 
-259 KILYPNDN
+259 
-267 HTEGKILRLRQQYF
+267 
-281 FSAASIADIL
+281 
-291 QNHLNQYGTLENQLQ
+291 YGTLENQLQ

-383 DREADPMAYLS
+383 DREADPMTYLS
-394 VMGSMPL
+394 VMGSMPR
-401 WLVEKLVAAYGPDE
+401 WLVDKLVAAYGPEE
-415 AERVILYREE
+415 AGRVILYREE
-425 EHPVCVRPNLTRL
+425 EHPVCVRPNLARL
-438 SDDEFEKLL
+438 SDAGFEALL
-447 EEKGWR
+447 HEKGWR

-458 APHAWLVYG
+458 APHAWLIYG

-495 LEVRPGMKVLDA
+495 LEARPGMKVLDA

-595 LKQEDIPAIVD
+595 LKEEDIPAIVD
-606 TQGRLLDT
+606 TQGRLIDT

-637 ADRVRAFLE
+637 ADRVRTFLQA
-646 THGNFVLDPLPA
+646 HPNFTLEPLPT
-658 SFPAELRERQTPF
+658 SFPEELRVRQTPC
-671 GLQLLGCRDGVEGFF
+671 GLQLLGYRDGVEGFF

>member
-1 MTTKEFSTLLQN
+1 MSEERRAKDRRPGERRTAPRASRPGSRASYAAHAAEGVRPTRHEGEEKRPERRPGGDAAGGPGGKPRADRPQSARFAGTRRPAAVSGAQARSQN
-13 KLTSEYGVDL
+13 ARPSG
-23 SVASNQQIYRALAL
+23 ASHALHAQAHSGHGLAPRSPRPRTAQNGLNARRLAL
-37 ICRQM
+37 NVLTDVREKGA
-42 MSDNY
+42 Y
-47 KKFQSK
+47 A
-53 VIGTGSKQVYYLCME
+53 
-68 FLMGRSLKTSLLNL
+68 SLAL
-82 GLDEVCKEALAAADI
+82 GERLRAAHLSPEDR
-97 NVDTIYEEEPD
+97 
-108 AGLGNGGLGRLAACY
+108 RLA
-123 LDGMATDCVPGTGY
+123 TG
-137 SILYEYGIFK
+137 L
-147 QKIVDG
+147 V
-153 WQQETADNWLPGGQV
+153 
-168 WIKSHPD
+168 
-175 QAQEIRFDG
+175 
-184 QAYET
+184 
-189 WDGGFHHVKYENYNS
+189 
-204 VIAVPNDMYVA
+204 
-215 GYGSQGVAKLRLWQA
+215 
-230 KAPSFDMRSF
+230 
-240 NAGNYN
+240 
-246 TAISQSASAELIS
+246 
-259 KILYPNDN
+259 
-267 HTEGKILRLRQQYF
+267 
-281 FSAASIADIL
+281 
-291 QNHLNQYGTLENQLQ
+291 YGTLENQLQ

-383 DREADPMAYLS
+383 DREADRMTYLS
-394 VMGSMPL
+394 VMGSMPR
-401 WLVEKLVAAYGPDE
+401 WLVDKLVAAYGPEE
-415 AERVILYREE
+415 AGRVILYREE
-425 EHPVCVRPNLTRL
+425 EHPVCVRPNLARL
-438 SDDEFEKLL
+438 SDAGFEALL
-447 EEKGWR
+447 HEKGWR

-458 APHAWLVYG
+458 APHAWLIYG

-557 RDALDFRPDLEGTL
+557 RDALDFRPDLEDML

-595 LKQEDIPAIVD
+595 LKEEDIPAIVD
-606 TQGRLLDT
+606 TQGRLIDT

-637 ADRVRAFLE
+637 ADRVRAFLQA
-646 THGNFVLDPLPA
+646 HPNFTLEPLPT
-658 SFPAELRERQTPF
+658 SFPEELRARQTPC

>member
-1 MTTKEFSTLLQN
+1 MSEERRTKDRAPGRRAGAPRASRPGPRAAHADEGAQARADKRPERRSGGFSARSGGEARPDRAQN
-13 KLTSEYGVDL
+13 ARSAGTRRPAAAGAQDRPRGARP
-23 SVASNQQIYRALAL
+23 SVAPHAPRTQARPGNRAPRPCTAPAQSGLNARRLAL
-37 ICRQM
+37 DVLTDVREKGA
-42 MSDNY
+42 Y
-47 KKFQSK
+47 A
-53 VIGTGSKQVYYLCME
+53 
-68 FLMGRSLKTSLLNL
+68 SLAL
-82 GLDEVCKEALAAADI
+82 GERLRAAHLSPEDR
-97 NVDTIYEEEPD
+97 
-108 AGLGNGGLGRLAACY
+108 RLA
-123 LDGMATDCVPGTGY
+123 TG
-137 SILYEYGIFK
+137 L
-147 QKIVDG
+147 
-153 WQQETADNWLPGGQV
+153 A
-168 WIKSHPD
+168 
-175 QAQEIRFDG
+175 
-184 QAYET
+184 
-189 WDGGFHHVKYENYNS
+189 
-204 VIAVPNDMYVA
+204 
-215 GYGSQGVAKLRLWQA
+215 
-230 KAPSFDMRSF
+230 
-240 NAGNYN
+240 
-246 TAISQSASAELIS
+246 
-259 KILYPNDN
+259 
-267 HTEGKILRLRQQYF
+267 
-281 FSAASIADIL
+281 
-291 QNHLNQYGTLENQLQ
+291 YGTLENQLQ

-383 DREADPMAYLS
+383 DREADLTGYLS
-394 VMGSMPL
+394 VKGSMPL
-401 WLVEKLVAAYGPDE
+401 WLVEKLVAAYGPEE
-415 AERVILYREE
+415 AGRVILYREE

-438 SDDEFEKLL
+438 SDAEFVTLL
-447 EEKGWR
+447 HEKGWR
-453 AERGL
+453 AERGI

-646 THGNFVLDPLPA
+646 THRNFVLDPLPV

>member
-1 MTTKEFSTLLQN
+1 MSEERRAKDRRPGERRTAPRASRPGSRASYAAHAAEGVRPTRHAGEEKRPVRRPG
-13 KLTSEYGVDL
+13 EYGAAEGSGAQARTPRPHSDRPSDRRHPMAAPGANGRL
-23 SVASNQQIYRALAL
+23 HSTGASGASHALHAQAHSGHGLAPRSPRPRTAQSGLNARRLAL
-37 ICRQM
+37 DVLTDVREKGA
-42 MSDNY
+42 Y
-47 KKFQSK
+47 A
-53 VIGTGSKQVYYLCME
+53 
-68 FLMGRSLKTSLLNL
+68 SLAL
-82 GLDEVCKEALAAADI
+82 GERLRAAHLSPEDR
-97 NVDTIYEEEPD
+97 
-108 AGLGNGGLGRLAACY
+108 RLA
-123 LDGMATDCVPGTGY
+123 TG
-137 SILYEYGIFK
+137 L
-147 QKIVDG
+147 V
-153 WQQETADNWLPGGQV
+153 
-168 WIKSHPD
+168 
-175 QAQEIRFDG
+175 
-184 QAYET
+184 
-189 WDGGFHHVKYENYNS
+189 
-204 VIAVPNDMYVA
+204 
-215 GYGSQGVAKLRLWQA
+215 
-230 KAPSFDMRSF
+230 
-240 NAGNYN
+240 
-246 TAISQSASAELIS
+246 
-259 KILYPNDN
+259 
-267 HTEGKILRLRQQYF
+267 
-281 FSAASIADIL
+281 
-291 QNHLNQYGTLENQLQ
+291 YGTLENQLQ

-383 DREADPMAYLS
+383 DREADPMTYLS
-394 VMGSMPL
+394 VMGSMPR
-401 WLVEKLVAAYGPDE
+401 WLVEKLVATYGLEE
-415 AERVILYREE
+415 AGRVILYREE
-425 EHPVCVRPNLTRL
+425 EHPVCVRPNLARL
-438 SDDEFEKLL
+438 SDAEFEALL
-447 EEKGWR
+447 QEKGWR

-458 APHAWLVYG
+458 APHAWLIYG

-495 LEVRPGMKVLDA
+495 LEARPGMKVLDA

-557 RDALDFRPDLEGTL
+557 RDALDFRPDLEGAL

-595 LKQEDIPAIVD
+595 LKEEDISAIVD
-606 TQGRLLDT
+606 TQGRLIDT

-637 ADRVRAFLE
+637 ADRVRAFLQA
-646 THGNFVLDPLPA
+646 HPNFTLEPLPT
-658 SFPAELRERQTPF
+658 SFPAELRERQTAC

>member
-1 MTTKEFSTLLQN
+1 MSEERRAKDRRPGERRTAPRASRPGSRASYAAHAAEGVRPTRHEGEEKRPERRPGGDAAGGPGGKPRADRPQSARFAGTRRPAAVSGAQARSQN
-13 KLTSEYGVDL
+13 ARPSG
-23 SVASNQQIYRALAL
+23 ASHALHAQAHSGHGLAPRSPRPRTAQSGLNARRLAL
-37 ICRQM
+37 DVLTDVREKGA
-42 MSDNY
+42 Y
-47 KKFQSK
+47 A
-53 VIGTGSKQVYYLCME
+53 
-68 FLMGRSLKTSLLNL
+68 SLAL
-82 GLDEVCKEALAAADI
+82 GERLRAAHLSPEDR
-97 NVDTIYEEEPD
+97 
-108 AGLGNGGLGRLAACY
+108 RLA
-123 LDGMATDCVPGTGY
+123 TG
-137 SILYEYGIFK
+137 L
-147 QKIVDG
+147 V
-153 WQQETADNWLPGGQV
+153 
-168 WIKSHPD
+168 
-175 QAQEIRFDG
+175 
-184 QAYET
+184 
-189 WDGGFHHVKYENYNS
+189 
-204 VIAVPNDMYVA
+204 
-215 GYGSQGVAKLRLWQA
+215 
-230 KAPSFDMRSF
+230 
-240 NAGNYN
+240 
-246 TAISQSASAELIS
+246 
-259 KILYPNDN
+259 
-267 HTEGKILRLRQQYF
+267 
-281 FSAASIADIL
+281 
-291 QNHLNQYGTLENQLQ
+291 YGTLENQLQ

-383 DREADPMAYLS
+383 DREADPVAYLS
-394 VMGSMPL
+394 VMGSMPR
-401 WLVEKLVAAYGPDE
+401 WLVEKLVAAYGPEE
-415 AERVILYREE
+415 AGRVILYREE
-425 EHPVCVRPNLTRL
+425 EHPVCVRPNFTRL
-438 SDDEFEKLL
+438 SDAEFEALL
-447 EEKGWR
+447 HEKGWR

-458 APHAWLVYG
+458 APHAWLIYG

-557 RDALDFRPDLEGTL
+557 RDALDFRPDLEGAL

-595 LKQEDIPAIVD
+595 LKEEDIPAIVD
-606 TQGRLLDT
+606 TQGRLIDT

-637 ADRVRAFLE
+637 ADRVRAFLQA
-646 THGNFVLDPLPA
+646 HPNFTLEPLPT
-658 SFPAELRERQTPF
+658 SFPEELRARQTPC

>member
-1 MTTKEFSTLLQN
+1 M
-13 KLTSEYGVDL
+13 
-23 SVASNQQIYRALAL
+23 
-37 ICRQM
+37 
-42 MSDNY
+42 
-47 KKFQSK
+47 
-53 VIGTGSKQVYYLCME
+53 
-68 FLMGRSLKTSLLNL
+68 
-82 GLDEVCKEALAAADI
+82 
-97 NVDTIYEEEPD
+97 
-108 AGLGNGGLGRLAACY
+108 
-123 LDGMATDCVPGTGY
+123 
-137 SILYEYGIFK
+137 
-147 QKIVDG
+147 
-153 WQQETADNWLPGGQV
+153 
-168 WIKSHPD
+168 
-175 QAQEIRFDG
+175 
-184 QAYET
+184 
-189 WDGGFHHVKYENYNS
+189 
-204 VIAVPNDMYVA
+204 
-215 GYGSQGVAKLRLWQA
+215 
-230 KAPSFDMRSF
+230 
-240 NAGNYN
+240 
-246 TAISQSASAELIS
+246 
-259 KILYPNDN
+259 
-267 HTEGKILRLRQQYF
+267 
-281 FSAASIADIL
+281 
-291 QNHLNQYGTLENQLQ
+291 
-306 IDYALDRLMDHPTR
+306 
-320 EPVQRDILRMGA
+320 
-332 YQILFLD
+332 
-339 RVPDSAAVDEA
+339 
-350 VKLTRAMG
+350 
-358 MEAACGFI
+358 
-366 NAVLR
+366 
-371 NLSRGKDEIAWP
+371 
-383 DREADPMAYLS
+383 
-394 VMGSMPL
+394 
-401 WLVEKLVAAYGPDE
+401 AAYGPEE

-425 EHPVCVRPNLTRL
+425 EHPVCVRPNFTRL

-447 EEKGWR
+447 KEKGWR

-514 SAYLC
+514 SVYLC

-557 RDALDFRPDLEGTL
+557 RDALDFRPDLEGML

-646 THGNFVLDPLPA
+646 THRNFVLDPLPA
-658 SFPAELRERQTPF
+658 SFPAELRERQTAC

>member
-1 MTTKEFSTLLQN
+1 MSEERRAKDRRPGERRTAPRASRPGSRASYAAHAAEGVRPTRHAGEEKRPVRRPG
-13 KLTSEYGVDL
+13 EYGAAEGSGAQARTPRPHSARPADRRHPMAAPGANGRL
-23 SVASNQQIYRALAL
+23 HSTGASGASHALHAQAHSGHGLAPRSPRPRTAQSGLNARRLAL
-37 ICRQM
+37 NVLTDVREKGA
-42 MSDNY
+42 Y
-47 KKFQSK
+47 A
-53 VIGTGSKQVYYLCME
+53 
-68 FLMGRSLKTSLLNL
+68 SLAL
-82 GLDEVCKEALAAADI
+82 GERLRAAHLSPEDR
-97 NVDTIYEEEPD
+97 
-108 AGLGNGGLGRLAACY
+108 RLA
-123 LDGMATDCVPGTGY
+123 TG
-137 SILYEYGIFK
+137 L
-147 QKIVDG
+147 V
-153 WQQETADNWLPGGQV
+153 
-168 WIKSHPD
+168 
-175 QAQEIRFDG
+175 
-184 QAYET
+184 
-189 WDGGFHHVKYENYNS
+189 
-204 VIAVPNDMYVA
+204 
-215 GYGSQGVAKLRLWQA
+215 
-230 KAPSFDMRSF
+230 
-240 NAGNYN
+240 
-246 TAISQSASAELIS
+246 
-259 KILYPNDN
+259 
-267 HTEGKILRLRQQYF
+267 
-281 FSAASIADIL
+281 
-291 QNHLNQYGTLENQLQ
+291 YGTLENQLQ

-383 DREADPMAYLS
+383 DREADPVAYLS
-394 VMGSMPL
+394 VMGSMPR
-401 WLVEKLVAAYGPDE
+401 WLVEKLVAAYGPEE
-415 AERVILYREE
+415 AGRVILYREE
-425 EHPVCVRPNLTRL
+425 EHPVCVRPNFTRL
-438 SDDEFEKLL
+438 SDAEFEALL
-447 EEKGWR
+447 QEKGWR

-458 APHAWLVYG
+458 APHAWLIYG

-557 RDALDFRPDLEGTL
+557 RDALDFRPDLEGAL

-595 LKQEDIPAIVD
+595 LKEEDIPAIVD
-606 TQGRLLDT
+606 TQGRLIDT

-637 ADRVRAFLE
+637 ADRVRAFLQA
-646 THGNFVLDPLPA
+646 HPNFTLEPLPT
-658 SFPAELRERQTPF
+658 SFPAELRERQTAC

>member
-1 MTTKEFSTLLQN
+1 MSEERRAKDRRPGERRTAPRASRPGSRASYAAHAAEGVRPTRHEGEEKRPERRPGGDAAGGPGGKPRADRPQSARFAGTRRPAAVSGAQARSQN
-13 KLTSEYGVDL
+13 ARPSG
-23 SVASNQQIYRALAL
+23 ASHALHAQAHSGHGLAPRSPRPHTAQSGLNARRLAL
-37 ICRQM
+37 DVLTDVREKGA
-42 MSDNY
+42 Y
-47 KKFQSK
+47 A
-53 VIGTGSKQVYYLCME
+53 
-68 FLMGRSLKTSLLNL
+68 SLAL
-82 GLDEVCKEALAAADI
+82 GERLRAAHLSPEDR
-97 NVDTIYEEEPD
+97 
-108 AGLGNGGLGRLAACY
+108 RLA
-123 LDGMATDCVPGTGY
+123 TG
-137 SILYEYGIFK
+137 L
-147 QKIVDG
+147 V
-153 WQQETADNWLPGGQV
+153 
-168 WIKSHPD
+168 
-175 QAQEIRFDG
+175 
-184 QAYET
+184 
-189 WDGGFHHVKYENYNS
+189 
-204 VIAVPNDMYVA
+204 
-215 GYGSQGVAKLRLWQA
+215 
-230 KAPSFDMRSF
+230 
-240 NAGNYN
+240 
-246 TAISQSASAELIS
+246 
-259 KILYPNDN
+259 
-267 HTEGKILRLRQQYF
+267 
-281 FSAASIADIL
+281 
-291 QNHLNQYGTLENQLQ
+291 YGTLENQLQ

-383 DREADPMAYLS
+383 DREAYPVAYLS
-394 VMGSMPL
+394 VMGSMPR
-401 WLVEKLVAAYGPDE
+401 WLVEKLVAAYGPEE
-415 AERVILYREE
+415 AGRVILYREE
-425 EHPVCVRPNLTRL
+425 EHPVCVRPNFTRL
-438 SDDEFEKLL
+438 SDAEFEALL
-447 EEKGWR
+447 QEKGWR

-458 APHAWLVYG
+458 APHAWLIYG

-495 LEVRPGMKVLDA
+495 LEARPGMKVLDA

-557 RDALDFRPDLEGTL
+557 RDALDFRPDLEGAL

-595 LKQEDIPAIVD
+595 LKEEDIPAIVD
-606 TQGRLLDT
+606 TQGRLIDT

-637 ADRVRAFLE
+637 ADRVRTFLQA
-646 THGNFVLDPLPA
+646 HPNFTLEPLPT
-658 SFPAELRERQTPF
+658 SFPEELRARQTLC

>member
-1 MTTKEFSTLLQN
+1 MSEERRAKDRRPGERRTAPRASRPGSRASYAAHAAEGVRPTRHEGEEKRPERRPGGDAAGGPGGKPRADRPQSARFAGTRRPAAVSGAQARSQN
-13 KLTSEYGVDL
+13 ARPSG
-23 SVASNQQIYRALAL
+23 ASHALHAQAHSGHGLAPRSPRPHTAQSGLNARRLAL
-37 ICRQM
+37 DVLTDVREKGA
-42 MSDNY
+42 Y
-47 KKFQSK
+47 A
-53 VIGTGSKQVYYLCME
+53 
-68 FLMGRSLKTSLLNL
+68 SLAL
-82 GLDEVCKEALAAADI
+82 GERLRAAHLSPEDR
-97 NVDTIYEEEPD
+97 
-108 AGLGNGGLGRLAACY
+108 RLA
-123 LDGMATDCVPGTGY
+123 TG
-137 SILYEYGIFK
+137 L
-147 QKIVDG
+147 V
-153 WQQETADNWLPGGQV
+153 
-168 WIKSHPD
+168 
-175 QAQEIRFDG
+175 
-184 QAYET
+184 
-189 WDGGFHHVKYENYNS
+189 
-204 VIAVPNDMYVA
+204 
-215 GYGSQGVAKLRLWQA
+215 
-230 KAPSFDMRSF
+230 
-240 NAGNYN
+240 
-246 TAISQSASAELIS
+246 
-259 KILYPNDN
+259 
-267 HTEGKILRLRQQYF
+267 
-281 FSAASIADIL
+281 
-291 QNHLNQYGTLENQLQ
+291 YGTLENQLQ

-383 DREADPMAYLS
+383 DREADPVAYLS
-394 VMGSMPL
+394 VMGSMPR
-401 WLVEKLVAAYGPDE
+401 WLVDKLVAAYGPEE
-415 AERVILYREE
+415 AGRVILYREE
-425 EHPVCVRPNLTRL
+425 EHPVCVRPNFTRL
-438 SDDEFEKLL
+438 SDAEFEALL
-447 EEKGWR
+447 QEKGWR

-458 APHAWLVYG
+458 APHAWLIYG

-495 LEVRPGMKVLDA
+495 LEARPGMKVLDA

-557 RDALDFRPDLEGTL
+557 RDALDFRPDLEDML

-595 LKQEDIPAIVD
+595 LKEEDIPAIVD
-606 TQGRLLDT
+606 TQGRLIDT

-637 ADRVRAFLE
+637 ADRVRTFLQA
-646 THGNFVLDPLPA
+646 HPNFTLEPLPT
-658 SFPAELRERQTPF
+658 SFPEELRARQTPC

>member
-1 MTTKEFSTLLQN
+1 MSEERRAKDRRPGERRTAPRASRPGSRASYAAHAAEGVRPTRHAGEEKRPVRRPG
-13 KLTSEYGVDL
+13 EYGAAEGSGAQARTPRPHSDRPADRRHPMAAL
-23 SVASNQQIYRALAL
+23 GANGRLHSTGASGASHALHAQAHSGHGLAPRSPRPRTVQSGLNARRLAL
-37 ICRQM
+37 DVLTDVREKGAYA
-42 MSDNY
+42 SLAL
-47 KKFQSK
+47 
-53 VIGTGSKQVYYLCME
+53 GERLRAAYLSPE
-68 FLMGRSLKTSLLNL
+68 DR
-82 GLDEVCKEALAAADI
+82 
-97 NVDTIYEEEPD
+97 
-108 AGLGNGGLGRLAACY
+108 RLA
-123 LDGMATDCVPGTGY
+123 TG
-137 SILYEYGIFK
+137 L
-147 QKIVDG
+147 V
-153 WQQETADNWLPGGQV
+153 
-168 WIKSHPD
+168 
-175 QAQEIRFDG
+175 
-184 QAYET
+184 
-189 WDGGFHHVKYENYNS
+189 
-204 VIAVPNDMYVA
+204 
-215 GYGSQGVAKLRLWQA
+215 
-230 KAPSFDMRSF
+230 
-240 NAGNYN
+240 
-246 TAISQSASAELIS
+246 
-259 KILYPNDN
+259 
-267 HTEGKILRLRQQYF
+267 
-281 FSAASIADIL
+281 
-291 QNHLNQYGTLENQLQ
+291 YGTLENQLQ

-383 DREADPMAYLS
+383 DREADPMTYLS
-394 VMGSMPL
+394 VMGSMPR
-401 WLVEKLVAAYGPDE
+401 WLVDKLVAAYGPEE
-415 AERVILYREE
+415 AGRVILYREE
-425 EHPVCVRPNLTRL
+425 EHPVCVRPNLARL
-438 SDDEFEKLL
+438 SDAGFEALL
-447 EEKGWR
+447 HEKGWR

-458 APHAWLVYG
+458 APHAWLIYG

-495 LEVRPGMKVLDA
+495 LEARPGMKVLDA

-557 RDALDFRPDLEGTL
+557 RDALDFRPDLEGAL

-595 LKQEDIPAIVD
+595 LKEEDIPAIVD
-606 TQGRLLDT
+606 TQGRLIDT

-637 ADRVRAFLE
+637 ADRVRAFLQA
-646 THGNFVLDPLPA
+646 HPNFTLEPLPT
-658 SFPAELRERQTPF
+658 SFPEELRARQTPC

>member
-1 MTTKEFSTLLQN
+1 MSEERRAKDRRPGERRTAPRASRPGSRASYAAHAAEGVRPTRHEGEEKRPERRPGGDAAGGPGGKPRADRPQSARFAGTRRPAAVSGAQARSQN
-13 KLTSEYGVDL
+13 ARPSG
-23 SVASNQQIYRALAL
+23 ASHALHAQAHSGHGLASRSPRPRTAQSGLNARRLAL
-37 ICRQM
+37 NVLTDVREKGA
-42 MSDNY
+42 Y
-47 KKFQSK
+47 A
-53 VIGTGSKQVYYLCME
+53 
-68 FLMGRSLKTSLLNL
+68 SLAL
-82 GLDEVCKEALAAADI
+82 GERLRAAHLSPEDR
-97 NVDTIYEEEPD
+97 
-108 AGLGNGGLGRLAACY
+108 RLA
-123 LDGMATDCVPGTGY
+123 TG
-137 SILYEYGIFK
+137 L
-147 QKIVDG
+147 V
-153 WQQETADNWLPGGQV
+153 
-168 WIKSHPD
+168 
-175 QAQEIRFDG
+175 
-184 QAYET
+184 
-189 WDGGFHHVKYENYNS
+189 
-204 VIAVPNDMYVA
+204 
-215 GYGSQGVAKLRLWQA
+215 
-230 KAPSFDMRSF
+230 
-240 NAGNYN
+240 
-246 TAISQSASAELIS
+246 
-259 KILYPNDN
+259 
-267 HTEGKILRLRQQYF
+267 
-281 FSAASIADIL
+281 
-291 QNHLNQYGTLENQLQ
+291 YGTLENQLQ

-383 DREADPMAYLS
+383 DREADRMTYLS
-394 VMGSMPL
+394 VMGSMPR
-401 WLVEKLVAAYGPDE
+401 WLVDKLVAAYGPEE
-415 AERVILYREE
+415 AGRVILYREE
-425 EHPVCVRPNLTRL
+425 EHPVCVRPNLARL
-438 SDDEFEKLL
+438 SDAGFEALL
-447 EEKGWR
+447 QEKGWR

-458 APHAWLVYG
+458 APHAWLIYG

-495 LEVRPGMKVLDA
+495 LEARPGMKVLDA

-514 SAYLC
+514 SAYLY

-595 LKQEDIPAIVD
+595 LKEEDIPAIVD
-606 TQGRLLDT
+606 TQGRLIDT

-637 ADRVRAFLE
+637 ADRVRAFLQA
-646 THGNFVLDPLPA
+646 HPNFTLEPLPT
-658 SFPAELRERQTPF
+658 SFPEELRARQTPC

>member
-1 MTTKEFSTLLQN
+1 MSEERRAKDRRPGERRTAPRASRPGSRASYAAHAAEGVRPTRHAGEEKRPVRRPG
-13 KLTSEYGVDL
+13 EYGAAEGSGAQARTPRPHSDRPSDRRHPMAAPGANGRL
-23 SVASNQQIYRALAL
+23 HSTGASGASHALHAQAHSGHGLAPRSPRPRTAQSGLNARRLAL
-37 ICRQM
+37 DVLTDVREKGA
-42 MSDNY
+42 Y
-47 KKFQSK
+47 A
-53 VIGTGSKQVYYLCME
+53 
-68 FLMGRSLKTSLLNL
+68 SLAL
-82 GLDEVCKEALAAADI
+82 GERLRAAHLSPEDR
-97 NVDTIYEEEPD
+97 
-108 AGLGNGGLGRLAACY
+108 RLA
-123 LDGMATDCVPGTGY
+123 TG
-137 SILYEYGIFK
+137 L
-147 QKIVDG
+147 V
-153 WQQETADNWLPGGQV
+153 
-168 WIKSHPD
+168 
-175 QAQEIRFDG
+175 
-184 QAYET
+184 
-189 WDGGFHHVKYENYNS
+189 
-204 VIAVPNDMYVA
+204 
-215 GYGSQGVAKLRLWQA
+215 
-230 KAPSFDMRSF
+230 
-240 NAGNYN
+240 
-246 TAISQSASAELIS
+246 
-259 KILYPNDN
+259 
-267 HTEGKILRLRQQYF
+267 
-281 FSAASIADIL
+281 
-291 QNHLNQYGTLENQLQ
+291 YGTLENQLQ

-383 DREADPMAYLS
+383 DREADPMTYLS
-394 VMGSMPL
+394 VMGSMPR
-401 WLVEKLVAAYGPDE
+401 WLVDKLVAAYGPEE
-415 AERVILYREE
+415 AGRVILYREE
-425 EHPVCVRPNLTRL
+425 EHPVCVRPNLARL
-438 SDDEFEKLL
+438 SDAEFEALL
-447 EEKGWR
+447 QEKGWR

-458 APHAWLVYG
+458 APHAWLIYG

-495 LEVRPGMKVLDA
+495 LEARPGMKVLDA

-557 RDALDFRPDLEGTL
+557 RDALDFRPDLEGAL

-595 LKQEDIPAIVD
+595 LKEEDIPAIVD
-606 TQGRLLDT
+606 TQGRLIDT

-637 ADRVRAFLE
+637 ADRVRAFLQA
-646 THGNFVLDPLPA
+646 HPNFTLEPLPT
-658 SFPAELRERQTPF
+658 SFPAELRERQTAC